1 MRSMERW
8 FQVDDLSGGAG
19 IAGKQQCS
27 ELEEEDEAR
36 CPPKPSHLSKLRATA
51 GDLLESYS
59 WEEQQEFRGAMDSE
73 AEL

>member
-1 MRSMERW
+1 
-8 FQVDDLSGGAG
+8 
-19 IAGKQQCS
+19 
-27 ELEEEDEAR
+27 LEEEDEAR
-36 CPPKPSHLSKLRATA
+36 CPPEPSHLSKLRATA